1 MNFESNAGALN
12 NHLKWMSVL
21 PLKLEMAINF
31 VIKIYIYNY
40 SHSPR
45 IFLNKAGVASFPGS
59 REKHTVNISVHI
71 ICRGVSGDS
80 RR

>member
-1 MNFESNAGALN
+1 
-12 NHLKWMSVL
+12 
-21 PLKLEMAINF
+21 MAINF
-31 VIKIYIYNY
+31 VIKKYIYITTHIPPEY
-40 SHSPR
+40 
-45 IFLNKAGVASFPGS
+45 FLIKLGGQSVASFLGS